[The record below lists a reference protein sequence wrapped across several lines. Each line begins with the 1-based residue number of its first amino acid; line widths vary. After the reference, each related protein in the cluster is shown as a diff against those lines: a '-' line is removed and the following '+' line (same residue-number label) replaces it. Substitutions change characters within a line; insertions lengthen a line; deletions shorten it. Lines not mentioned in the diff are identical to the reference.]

1 MSIAQRFENCIREV
15 TINDSNCQAIAIL
28 ILSKLQENP
37 FNSPNFGDLVQL
49 SFCGLLFLPGVI
61 LLRILFKKYLFRS
74 KRYQGIKA
82 KDCLMFKFFFKK
94 SILLLPLAA
103 LVSCA
108 THTDKMTETQLIN
121 KAAEIKISNFE
132 EAKRAREFVE
142 NSLAEVVADAKER
155 GEESIN
161 YVASDLFLKASDA
174 SLAGDAASASLILKY
189 VVELK
194 PNDIYLRRKY
204 AVELIK
210 SSQLEEGKKELNY
223 LIEHADEDVKAKARL
238 LLAGVYG
245 ALGENKTAIKLYRN
259 LVYKTRPL
267 LSEACIYLSKAYVDD
282 KKVKKAIGTL
292 SYCSQKDRSNRSE
305 YAFHKG
311 KIYFEKS
318 KYKLAKKY
326 FNISLKLDPTNQQST
341 ILLGVV
347 LEQEG
352 KYDAA
357 KILYRKFL
365 KYDPSNYTALGKYV
379 NLLFADGEYDEVVPY
394 LEKLLALD
402 PENLNLKVRLGVIY
416 TETNRIEDAKSVF
429 KEILDVIPDSDKV
442 LYYLASLYQKSED
455 GDLAVTYYS
464 RIKEDSSLY
473 HESNIQI
480 ANILNAYAQKDSK
493 QEKRFVD
500 FVKERSKTSKE
511 LRFELEVIL
520 AGYYETK
527 RDLGQ
532 AIALMESHVEHDNYT
547 DGHAYY
553 LASLYEKNKSFVKA
567 EKIMLD
573 ILKRDPNNSHA
584 LNFLGYTYLEQGV
597 HMDKAYTYI
606 KRAVQLNPKDGYI
619 RDSLGWYY
627 YKTGDYKKAYR
638 EIKKAFALVSDD
650 VVIAKHLGLI
660 YTSLNKPE
668 RARHYYVE
676 ALKNCTKVKEREEIL
691 NYIEKLDSARL
702 PASR

>member
-1 MSIAQRFENCIREV
+1 
-15 TINDSNCQAIAIL
+15 
-28 ILSKLQENP
+28 
-37 FNSPNFGDLVQL
+37 
-49 SFCGLLFLPGVI
+49 
-61 LLRILFKKYLFRS
+61 
-74 KRYQGIKA
+74 
-82 KDCLMFKFFFKK
+82 MFKFLLKK
-94 SILLLPLAA
+94 SLLVLPIAA

-108 THTDKMTETQLIN
+108 SQTTKVSESDLVN
-121 KAAEIKISNFE
+121 KAAELKISSIE
-132 EAKRAREFVE
+132 EAKKAREFVE
-142 NSLAEVVADAKER
+142 NSLAEVVEDAKER
-155 GEESIN
+155 GEDSIN

-174 SLAGDAASASLILKY
+174 SLAGDATSAALILKF

-194 PNDIYLRRKY
+194 PDDIYLRRKY

-223 LIEHADEDVKAKARL
+223 LIEHADEEVKAKARL
-238 LLAGVYG
+238 LLAGVYS
-245 ALGENKTAIKLYRN
+245 ALGETKTSIKLYRN
-259 LVYKTRPL
+259 LVYKTRPI
-267 LSEACIYLSKAYVDD
+267 LSEACVYLAKAYVDD

-292 SYCSQKDRSNRSE
+292 SYCSKKDRDNRSE

-318 KYKLAKKY
+318 QYKSAKKY
-326 FNISLKLDPTNQQST
+326 FNRSIELDPANQQST
-341 ILLGVV
+341 ILLGVI

-352 KYDAA
+352 QYKAA
-357 KILYRKFL
+357 KFLYRKFL
-365 KYDPSNYTALGKYV
+365 SHDPSNYTALGKYV
-379 NLLFADGEYDEVVPY
+379 NLLFSDGEYTEVVPY

-416 TETNRIEDAKSVF
+416 TETDRMEDAKSVF

-442 LYYLASLYQKSED
+442 LYYLASLYQKSKEA
-455 GDLAVTYYS
+455 DLAVTYYS

-480 ANILNAYAQKDSK
+480 ANILNTYAQKDPT
-493 QEKRFVD
+493 QEKRFVE
-500 FVKERSKTSKE
+500 FIRERSVSSKE

-527 RDLGQ
+527 KELGS
-532 AIALMESHVEHDNYT
+532 AIALMESHVEHDSYT

-553 LASLYEKNKSFVKA
+553 LASLYEKNRSFTKA
-567 EKIMLD
+567 EKIMLN

-597 HMDKAYTYI
+597 HMDKAYSYI
-606 KRAVQLNPKDGYI
+606 KRAVQLNPQDGYI

-627 YKTGDYKKAYR
+627 YKTGNYEKAYR
-638 EIKKAFALVSDD
+638 EIKKAFALVGDD

-660 YTSLNKPE
+660 YTSLNKLE

-676 ALKNCTKVKEREEIL
+676 ALKNCTKVKDREEIL
-691 NYIEKLDSARL
+691 NYIEELDSVRL